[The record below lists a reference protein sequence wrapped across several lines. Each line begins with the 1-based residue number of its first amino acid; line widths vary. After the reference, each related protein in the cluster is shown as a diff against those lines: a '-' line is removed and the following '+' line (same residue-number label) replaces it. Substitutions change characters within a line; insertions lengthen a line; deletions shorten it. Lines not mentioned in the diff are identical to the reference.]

1 MEVWLIQEVMAMYSG
16 ARTMVGHED
25 VRCGA
30 VADTSGECIA
40 WWSEHIHCENMCW
53 WQQKLK

>member
-1 MEVWLIQEVMAMYSG
+1 MVQWLIQEVMALYSG

-30 VADTSGECIA
+30 VADTIGYGIV
-40 WWSEHIHCENMCW
+40 
-53 WQQKLK
+53 